1 METHRAL
8 CFIPDAREGN
18 VGGGIAL
25 TRQVVTTHGPGAPVG
40 CGFWGAGVWQGCII
54 TSHSRNGEKGR
65 KAAGT
70 GAGREHKPL
79 CASHVPVQ
87 PRTAPV
93 TSSPAP
99 PRSLITSYLMTNQEE
114 LNALLA
120 FPPLEFNSPANGYF
134 EWELCPGHELAQPSG
149 ISLGITHSECSE
161 TRSYTENAFCLP
173 AQSAFLF
180 QGGPR

>member
-1 METHRAL
+1 M
-8 CFIPDAREGN
+8 
-18 VGGGIAL
+18 GGGIAL
-25 TRQVVTTHGPGAPVG
+25 TRQVVTTHGPGAPMG
-40 CGFWGAGVWQGCII
+40 CGFWGAGVWQGCVI

-120 FPPLEFNSPANGYF
+120 FPPLNSIPQQMVISNGSF
-134 EWELCPGHELAQPSG
+134 AQDTSSPSPRVFL
-149 ISLGITHSECSE
+149 SALHTLNAPRQEVTQRTPFVCQHNLLFCSKGGRDNWSCE
-161 TRSYTENAFCLP
+161 ALP
-173 AQSAFLF
+173 
-180 QGGPR
+180 